1 MIQKQ
6 QSSPVHHTLQGRSAA
21 FYSKIRRLLTQ
32 ERHRT
37 FNELDFFPAVKEK
50 VGGGASHDEYSF
62 IHDGPPINIAG
73 FTYVFS
79 TSVVVL

>member
-1 MIQKQ
+1 M
-6 QSSPVHHTLQGRSAA
+6 
-21 FYSKIRRLLTQ
+21 
-32 ERHRT
+32 
-37 FNELDFFPAVKEK
+37 KEK